1 MKRRKAGTYSFNN
14 DYYGVEWSHPGTMTL
29 SSYANPYSE
38 KRHPQMTRL
47 VISLSEGGD
56 VFM

>member
-1 MKRRKAGTYSFNN
+1 MKRRKEGTYSFNN
-14 DYYGVEWSHPGTMTL
+14 DYHGVEWSHPGTMT
-29 SSYANPYSE
+29 SSYTNAYNE